1 MVKFVFEEICAM
13 MTAGIALIYNS
24 PLLSNLSA
32 RSGFSLVNLGSLSS
46 KENEFKIS
54 ILFK

>member
-1 MVKFVFEEICAM
+1 MVKFVFEEIYAM
-13 MTAGIALIYNS
+13 MTAGIALIYIS

-46 KENEFKIS
+46 KEN
-54 ILFK
+54 